1 MLAATGS
8 EAAIAFV
15 EIGVIAVGLSFLAL
29 IAGRFGITAVPLYL
43 IAGLAFGDGGI
54 VDVTASS
61 DFVSLTAEIGVLLLL
76 LTLGLE
82 YSADE
87 LRTGMRTGVLP
98 GLLDMELNFTP
109 GVALGLL
116 LGWSTPASVLLGGI
130 TWVSSSGI
138 ISKVLNDL
146 GRLGNRETPTV
157 LNLLVIEDLAMA
169 VYLPVAAALVI
180 GGTAADTA
188 LTVGIALVT
197 VVVILWGG
205 LTFGHLLSRSL
216 TIGSDETLLLA

>member
-1 MLAATGS
+1 MCIRRGCDEECIFARRRWRQCPRHLGLNGRQTCHGSRRQLSAA
-8 EAAIAFV
+8 AAA
-15 EIGVIAVGLSFLAL
+15 
-29 IAGRFGITAVPLYL
+29 
-43 IAGLAFGDGGI
+43 
-54 VDVTASS
+54 VTASS

-87 LRTGMRTGVLP
+87 LRTGIRTGVLP
-98 GLLDMELNFTP
+98 GLLDMALNFTP

-157 LNLLVIEDLAMA
+157 LNLLVIEDLSMA

-197 VVVILWGG
+197 VVVILAN
-205 LTFGHLLSRSL
+205 L
-216 TIGSDETLLLA
+216 D